1 MAAQTKPIPEGYH
14 TLTPYLVVDGAEKVV
29 RFMKEAFGAQ
39 AVFDPMMRPDGKIM
53 HAEFKIGDSVVMI
66 ADAFERAKA
75 TSAMLHVYVPNVDAV
90 YQKAIK
96 AGATSEMEPADMF
109 YGDRS
114 GGVKDPAGN
123 RWHIGTHIE
132 DVSPADL
139 KKRGDGVH
147 EAARQG
153 GVGILSLPA
162 LRGEEKSHRHRP
174 LLMRPAARGVLAV
187 AGDHAHALVDPRGDV
202 VGGAAFEEGD
212 AVARQAAKTR
222 RAPPA
227 SRADRVARHGA

>member
-1 MAAQTKPIPEGYH
+1 MAGWFILSAKGDTAMAAQTKPIPEGYH

-39 AVFDPMMRPDGKIM
+39 AVFEPMMRPDGKIM

-66 ADAFERAKA
+66 ADASERAKA

-96 AGATSEMEPADMF
+96 AGAISEMEPADMF

-139 KKRGDGVH
+139 KKRATEFMKQQGK
-147 EAARQG
+147 AA
-153 GVGILSLPA
+153 
-162 LRGEEKSHRHRP
+162 
-174 LLMRPAARGVLAV
+174 
-187 AGDHAHALVDPRGDV
+187 
-202 VGGAAFEEGD
+202 
-212 AVARQAAKTR
+212 
-222 RAPPA
+222 
-227 SRADRVARHGA
+227 